1 MKNLS
6 SYITKF
12 SRARVLVIGDL
23 ILDEYVRGSV
33 DRISPEAPVPIVW
46 AKERKFVPGGAA
58 NVANNLRSLGAQVS
72 LSGVVGR
79 DHYRDIMLKEL
90 RARGI
95 DTTAIIA
102 EKGRQTTLKS
112 RIFAAHQQVVRVDWE
127 NVEPI
132 LKNTEHKLE
141 EYISATLKKFDAVII
156 EDYGKGVFTNAL
168 LSGII
173 SLSRRLGTIITV
185 DPKEDNFES
194 YGGVT
199 AITPN
204 RKEAQNAIRYLKMKD
219 TSNAFKV
226 YHDALATD
234 ADIRRAGYAILHH
247 LQLDSLL
254 ITLGENGMWLFEKDR
269 DEHIP
274 TVAQEVF
281 DVSGAGDTTIATFTL
296 ALCSGMS
303 KYEAAVVA
311 NIAAGI
317 VVGKLGTATV
327 TRAELIERM
336 RI

>member
-1 MKNLS
+1 MKKLS
-6 SYITKF
+6 SYIAKF
-12 SRARVLVIGDL
+12 TRARVLVIGDL
-23 ILDEYVRGSV
+23 ILDEYVRGAV

-46 AKERKFVPGGAA
+46 AQERKFVPGGAA
-58 NVANNLRSLGAQVS
+58 NVANNLRSLGARVA
-72 LSGVVGR
+72 LAGVVGKDR
-79 DHYRDIMLKEL
+79 YRDIMLEEL
-90 RARGI
+90 RIRGI
-95 DTTAIIA
+95 DTTAVIA

-112 RIFAAHQQVVRVDWE
+112 RIFAAHQQIVRVDWE

-132 LKNTEHKLE
+132 RKATEQKLD
-141 EYISATLKKFDAVII
+141 EYVAANLKKFDAVVI
-156 EDYGKGVFTNAL
+156 EDYGKGVFTNPL

-226 YHDALATD
+226 YHDALSAD
-234 ADIRRAGYAILHH
+234 ADIRRAGYAILNH
-247 LQLDSLL
+247 LNLDSLL

-296 ALCSGMS
+296 ALCAGMS

-327 TRAELIERM
+327 TRSELIERM